1 MRIQG
6 GGNIIFLE
14 SGPAH
19 ITKEHDQCKVITSNG
34 HIIAPHI
41 KFSAE
46 DANSFVKIMTETKS
60 LNRYRGIV
68 ECRII
73 DNEIKFINELPLET
87 YLNGLAE
94 EPDTEPYEK
103 QRAFA
108 IAARSYALFYLISGQ
123 RKFPGKPWDGSDSP
137 ASFQAYGGVVFEERN
152 PRWKDAVKSTESKVL
167 SWERKV
173 VKAPYFSSDNGRTKS
188 ALDVWG
194 WEHTPYLNSKDDP
207 WCKGMS
213 NAGHGVGMSGCGAEG
228 QANEG
233 KTAEEILHYYYP
245 GTKILPVHS
254 LRN

>member
-1 MRIQG
+1 
-6 GGNIIFLE
+6 
-14 SGPAH
+14 
-19 ITKEHDQCKVITSNG
+19 
-34 HIIAPHI
+34 
-41 KFSAE
+41 
-46 DANSFVKIMTETKS
+46 
-60 LNRYRGIV
+60 
-68 ECRII
+68 
-73 DNEIKFINELPLET
+73 
-87 YLNGLAE
+87 
-94 EPDTEPYEK
+94 
-103 QRAFA
+103 
-108 IAARSYALFYLISGQ
+108 
-123 RKFPGKPWDGSDSP
+123 
-137 ASFQAYGGVVFEERN
+137 VFEERN